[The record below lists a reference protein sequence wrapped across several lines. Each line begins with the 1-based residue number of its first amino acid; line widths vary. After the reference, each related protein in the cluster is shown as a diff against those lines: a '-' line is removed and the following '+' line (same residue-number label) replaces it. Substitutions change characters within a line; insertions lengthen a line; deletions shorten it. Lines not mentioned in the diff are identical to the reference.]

1 MNARIGVWSYEVTT
15 TSHHW
20 CDSMYAIHGLT
31 AGTALPS
38 EEERLGLVHPD
49 DRDRVLQAAVHASQ
63 RGSTMFRYRILQPG
77 GETRLV
83 EASITAVR
91 DDTGR
96 TVRLCGAVL
105 DVTDQLRMHEM
116 LTHAQRQGTIGSIA
130 GGIAH
135 DFGNLLVSVSL
146 SATRLRR
153 ELTAATDRAS
163 HCLEDIDLALRRA
176 RELIRHLHGYANRR
190 SVESEA
196 VHLAEVIH
204 SVEPL
209 LRRLTG
215 EVANLTLRLDDDLP
229 PARIDRVE
237 LEQVLVN
244 LVVNARDALP
254 GGGRISVFAHED
266 AGFVV
271 LEVADDGIGMD
282 EATRERIFEP
292 FFTTKG
298 PDQGTGLGLPTSRA
312 IVERVGGSLTCD
324 SRPGA
329 GSVFRVRLPADEL
342 SGLDSAR

>member
-1 MNARIGVWSYEVTT
+1 MNARIGVWSYEVHTT
-15 TSHHW
+15 AHHW
-20 CDSMYAIHGLT
+20 CDSMYAIHGLPT
-31 AGTALPS
+31 GTELPT
-38 EEERLGLVHPD
+38 EEQRLALVHPD

-63 RGSTMFRYRILQPG
+63 RGSTTFRYRIQQPG

-91 DDTGR
+91 DDHGKTL
-96 TVRLCGAVL
+96 RLCGAVL

-190 SVESEA
+190 TAEA
-196 VHLAEVIH
+196 EVVHLDEVIL

-209 LRRLTG
+209 LRRLSG
-215 EVANLTLRLDDDLP
+215 EATLNLRLDDDLP

-266 AGFVV
+266 EGFVV

-298 PDQGTGLGLPTSRA
+298 PEHGTGLGLPTSRA

-342 SGLDSAR
+342 SGPDSAH